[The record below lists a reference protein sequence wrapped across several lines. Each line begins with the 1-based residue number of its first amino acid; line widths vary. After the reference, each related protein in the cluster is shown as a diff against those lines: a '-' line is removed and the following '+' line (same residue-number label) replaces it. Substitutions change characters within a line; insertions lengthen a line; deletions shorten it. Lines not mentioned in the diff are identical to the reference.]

1 MEDSFYGGGGGFMP
15 EGGSNTVA
23 ESPATPSAKRE
34 EQRLLNVTIRQL
46 QLSTRPNPEAKWM
59 INNVE
64 VFSVTFVGCIVNVVD
79 QSTFVKFT
87 LEDGTGTIQASM
99 FKNDDEV
106 EDASPLSS
114 YREGSY
120 IRVTGSLKDYS
131 GAKSITAFKLRPV
144 TDHNELTYH
153 LMSTIYQHV
162 NLTKGDV
169 VKSALASTGA
179 AVPGANIAVWG
190 SKAGEQ
196 HNNVASNN
204 NTMNSSAGNNGGGS
218 HQDMVMNVFR
228 NCHTDDDQGL
238 SLDFISQQL
247 NGALSALDI
256 RKQVDYLSSEGH
268 LYSTTDDDHYKSTEF

>member
-1 MEDSFYGGGGGFMP
+1 MEDSFYGSGGGFMP
-15 EGGSNTVA
+15 EGGNNVVA

-59 INNVE
+59 INNVD
-64 VFSVTFVGCIVNVVD
+64 VFSVTFIGCIVNVVD

-87 LEDGTGTIQASM
+87 LEDGTGTIQVSM

-106 EDASPLSS
+106 EEASPLSD

-120 IRVTGSLKDYS
+120 IRVVGSLKDYS
-131 GAKSITAFKLRPV
+131 GVKSITAFKLRPV

-153 LMSTIYQHV
+153 LMSSIYQHV

-169 VKSALASTGA
+169 VKTALASTGA
-179 AVPGANIAVWG
+179 SVPGASIAVWG
-190 SKAGEQ
+190 SKADQQNTAG
-196 HNNVASNN
+196 SNS
-204 NTMNSSAGNNGGGS
+204 NTMNSAGGGS

-238 SLDFISQQL
+238 SLDFIHQQL
-247 NGALSALDI
+247 KGSLSALEI